1 MPAYRYEAA
10 TAAGRIETGNIDA
23 DSPKIARSML
33 RERGLTPVSIEIVQ
47 ESDQRSAIGGK
58 LRQSDLMLATRQM
71 ASLLSA
77 KLPLEQA
84 LSAIVEQADKGLL
97 RDRFSAVRSDV
108 VAGQSFAEALS
119 RYPRDFPDI
128 YRALVAAGEQSGD
141 LGVVMERLADYT
153 ESRSALSQKLI
164 TAFIYPV
171 IVTLVALGVIVLLLT
186 YVVPQVVGVFAQSK
200 QKLPW
205 LTEVLIAMS
214 AFARSWGVWI
224 ALALVLAFVGFRMA
238 LRNEATRLA
247 WHALLMRVP
256 IFGRLI
262 RGFNSARF
270 AGTLAILTSAGVP
283 LLRAL
288 DAGAQ
293 TLNNLALK
301 DAVMQAIG
309 RVREGVPL
317 GKALKATKVF
327 PPMLIHLISSGEE
340 TGELPQMLERGAK
353 TMSGDVERRALQL
366 TSILEPML
374 ILGMGVIVLLIV
386 IAVMLPIIEIN
397 QMVR

>member
-23 DSPKIARSML
+23 DSPKIARSVL
-33 RERGLTPVSIEIVQ
+33 RERGLTPLRIEIAQ

-84 LSAIVEQADKGLL
+84 LSAIVEQADKGVL
-97 RDRFSAVRSDV
+97 RDRFAAVRSEV
-108 VAGQSFAEALS
+108 VAGQTFAEALS
-119 RYPRDFPDI
+119 RYPRDFPEI

-171 IVTLVALGVIVLLLT
+171 IVTLVAMGVIVLLLT

-214 AFARSWGVWI
+214 AFARSWGLWI
-224 ALALVLAFVGFRMA
+224 AVVVVLAFVGFRMA
-238 LRNEATRLA
+238 LRNESTRLA
-247 WHALLMRVP
+247 WHALLMRTP

-283 LLRAL
+283 LLKAL

-301 DAVMQAIG
+301 DAVMQAIA

-340 TGELPQMLERGAK
+340 TGELPQMLERGSK

>member
-33 RERGLTPVSIEIVQ
+33 RERGLTPLRIEITQ
-47 ESDQRSAIGGK
+47 ETDQRSAIGGK

-97 RDRFSAVRSDV
+97 RDRFAAVRSEV
-108 VAGQSFAEALS
+108 VAGQTFAEALS
-119 RYPRDFPDI
+119 RYPRDFPEI

-171 IVTLVALGVIVLLLT
+171 IVTLVAMGVIVLLLT

-214 AFARSWGVWI
+214 AFARSWGLWI
-224 ALALVLAFVGFRMA
+224 VVVLVIAFVGFRMA
-238 LRNEATRLA
+238 LRNQATRLA
-247 WHALLMRVP
+247 WHALLMRIP

-301 DAVMQAIG
+301 DAVMQAIS

-340 TGELPQMLERGAK
+340 TGELPQMLERGSK

>member
-33 RERGLTPVSIEIVQ
+33 RERGLTPLRIEITQ
-47 ESDQRSAIGGK
+47 ETDQRSAIGGK

-97 RDRFSAVRSDV
+97 RDRFAAVRSEV
-108 VAGQSFAEALS
+108 VAGQTFAEALS
-119 RYPRDFPDI
+119 RYPRDFPEI

-171 IVTLVALGVIVLLLT
+171 IVTLVAMGVIVLLLT

-214 AFARSWGVWI
+214 AFARSWGLWI
-224 ALALVLAFVGFRMA
+224 VVVLVIAFVGFRMA
-238 LRNEATRLA
+238 LRNQATRLA
-247 WHALLMRVP
+247 WHALLMRIP

-301 DAVMQAIG
+301 DAVMQAIS

-340 TGELPQMLERGAK
+340 TGELPQMLERGSK

-374 ILGMGVIVLLIV
+374 IL
-386 IAVMLPIIEIN
+386 IEIN

>member
-47 ESDQRSAIGGK
+47 ESDQRSALGGK

-84 LSAIVEQADKGLL
+84 LSAIVEQAEKGML
-97 RDRFSAVRSDV
+97 RDRFAAVRSDV
-108 VAGQSFAEALS
+108 VAGQTFAEALS

-224 ALALVLAFVGFRMA
+224 FLALVVAFVGFRVA

-340 TGELPQMLERGAK
+340 TGELPQMLERGAN